1 MRRRTAETA
10 GTAASAVAKGV
21 EKTAG
26 KVEKTAGRAG
36 KAEKTTGRA
45 GRSGTRRAP
54 RGSGGITVPVLTP
67 KLTVHRLQIPTFG
80 LSELGGGLAA
90 AAGRTVAG
98 SVSGRLPSKERLGYY
113 AGLGA
118 LAAVG
123 VIEWP
128 VAAVIGVGMA
138 VARRTAAQDRAERRP
153 SSTTRSV
160 AVGPRAAA
168 KG

>member
-21 EKTAG
+21 EKAADRAD
-26 KVEKTAGRAG
+26 KVADGAR
-36 KAEKTTGRA
+36 R
-45 GRSGTRRAP
+45 RSRS
-54 RGSGGITVPVLTP
+54 GSGGITVPVITP
-67 KLTVHRLQIPTFG
+67 RLTVHRLQIPTFG
-80 LSELGGGLAA
+80 LAELGGGLAA
-90 AAGRTVAG
+90 AAGRTVSG
-98 SVSGRLPSKERLGYY
+98 SLPPKERLGYY

-138 VARRTAAQDRAERRP
+138 IARRTAAQDRAERRP
-153 SSTTRSV
+153 ATRSV
-160 AVGPRAAA
+160 AMGPRTAGT